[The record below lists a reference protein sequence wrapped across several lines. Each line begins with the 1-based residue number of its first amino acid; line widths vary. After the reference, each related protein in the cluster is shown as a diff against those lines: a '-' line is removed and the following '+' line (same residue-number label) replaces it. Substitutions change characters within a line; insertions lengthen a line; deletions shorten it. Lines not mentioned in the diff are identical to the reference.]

1 MHRTF
6 AHMIIIYLI
15 SLIRYI
21 FYSNRHVYHICYP
34 NIRYWYY
41 TNILHTYLDTVDGC
55 EILHQFIGGKHPIIH
70 NFSIITGAGLRKTL
84 HSSSHIDIQ

>member
-21 FYSNRHVYHICYP
+21 FYSAYFIP
-34 NIRYWYY
+34 I
-41 TNILHTYLDTVDGC
+41 LDTGTTLIYYILIWMLWMVAKF
-55 EILHQFIGGKHPIIH
+55 LHQLIGGKHPIIY
-70 NFSIITGAGLRKTL
+70 NFSIIPGAGLRKTL